1 MKITLIKRILH
12 LFIIQMQILY
22 IFIYFY
28 KQEININDVTD
39 IYKLILKKE
48 SNSNNLLFL
57 CKDNDKI
64 EIFIFILFA
73 KEKKYHVIL
82 KK

>member
-12 LFIIQMQILY
+12 LFIIQMQIIY

-48 SNSNNLLFL
+48 SNSNNL
-57 CKDNDKI
+57 
-64 EIFIFILFA
+64 
-73 KEKKYHVIL
+73 
-82 KK
+82 